1 MLDRKIRKATKA
13 RPFLMTASYFK
24 NQNIVMYMQHFQD
37 ENTLKIEEEAK
48 KIAKKKDMQ
57 QKDNCFLS

>member
-1 MLDRKIRKATKA
+1 
-13 RPFLMTASYFK
+13 MTASYFK